1 MKILL
6 TGASGFIG
14 GQLLTALI
22 EKYGSNAVIALTSKF
37 ISHLVTLG

>member
-14 GQLLTALI
+14 
-22 EKYGSNAVIALTSKF
+22 SNLAKKLSSDGHDIFYTSGNGKK
-37 ISHLVTLG
+37 I